1 MFWLNN
7 GFEKKI
13 NSAFFI
19 EVTSSNFIDICAY
32 TAFESFHNH
41 AFMKSQISILWQ
53 NLVGTVLKVENPYVL
68 KHAHYSWLNS
78 LKANKTNRVSALTW
92 LTSFRRTK
100 FSMIAIR
107 NFASVSYWFS

>member
-13 NSAFFI
+13 NLAFFI

-53 NLVGTVLKVENPYVL
+53 NLVGTVSIKGGKSVCLKTCPL
-68 KHAHYSWLNS
+68 LM
-78 LKANKTNRVSALTW
+78 
-92 LTSFRRTK
+92 TK
-100 FSMIAIR
+100 F
-107 NFASVSYWFS
+107 VKGK